1 MPTASKTFHAKKRKA
16 NGTRA
21 CRRLRAE
28 GEVPAVLYGHKEKT
42 EAVQVSYEE
51 LEGAL
56 RHHGRM
62 FELNIGHK
70 KEPVLLK
77 EVQYDALGTQIVHA
91 DFQRVAMDEKLTLEV
106 PITLKGKPKVEH
118 AVLQQT
124 LGAVEVECLPGDIPE
139 EIIAQTADME
149 MGDTVHV
156 SDLDALEGV
165 KVLTDPETIVAARQ
179 RRQPRPP
186 WKRKRHRPPRP
197 RSPNSSGERRRRRP
211 RNPKRNGA
219 LRRRLRPASGVSR
232 PLNRGQTCSDETDR
246 GIG

>member
-1 MPTASKTFHAKKRKA
+1 VPTASKTFHAKKRKA

-165 KVLTDPETIVAARQ
+165 KVLTDPETIVAALTAAAAEAAVEEEAAPAAEAEEPELVGRKEKEEAEEPEEE
-179 RRQPRPP
+179 RGPP
-186 WKRKRHRPPRP
+186 PKASARKR
-197 RSPNSSGERRRRRP
+197 
-211 RNPKRNGA
+211 
-219 LRRRLRPASGVSR
+219 
-232 PLNRGQTCSDETDR
+232 GQ
-246 GIG
+246 

>member
-1 MPTASKTFHAKKRKA
+1 VPTAGKTLHAKKRKV

-42 EAVQVSYEE
+42 EAVQVPYEE

-62 FELNIGHK
+62 FELRIGRK

-124 LGAVEVECLPGDIPE
+124 LDAVEVECLPGDIPE

-149 MGDTVHV
+149 MGGTVHV

-165 KVLTDPETIVAARQ
+165 KVLTDPETIVAALTAAAAEAAVEEEAAPAAEAEEPELVGRKEKEEAEEPEEE
-179 RRQPRPP
+179 RGPP
-186 WKRKRHRPPRP
+186 PKASARKR
-197 RSPNSSGERRRRRP
+197 
-211 RNPKRNGA
+211 
-219 LRRRLRPASGVSR
+219 
-232 PLNRGQTCSDETDR
+232 GQ
-246 GIG
+246 

>member
-165 KVLTDPETIVAARQ
+165 KVLTDPETIVAALTAAAAEAAVEEEAAPAAEAEEPELVGRKEKEEAEEPEEE
-179 RRQPRPP
+179 RGPP
-186 WKRKRHRPPRP
+186 PKA
-197 RSPNSSGERRRRRP
+197 RRR
-211 RNPKRNGA
+211 
-219 LRRRLRPASGVSR
+219 
-232 PLNRGQTCSDETDR
+232 GQ
-246 GIG
+246 

>member
-1 MPTASKTFHAKKRKA
+1 VPTASKTLRAKKRKV

-42 EAVQVSYEE
+42 EAVQVPYEE
-51 LEGAL
+51 LEGIL
-56 RHHGRM
+56 RHHSRM
-62 FELNIGHK
+62 FELRIGRK

-118 AVLQQT
+118 TVLQQT
-124 LGAVEVECLPGDIPE
+124 LDAVEVECLPGDIPE

-156 SDLDALEGV
+156 SDLDTPEGV
-165 KVLTDPETIVAARQ
+165 KVLTDPETLVAALTAAAAEAALEEEAA
-179 RRQPRPP
+179 PATEAEEPELVG
-186 WKRKRHRPPRP
+186 RKEKEEAEEPEEERGP
-197 RSPNSSGERRRRRP
+197 SPKARRR
-211 RNPKRNGA
+211 
-219 LRRRLRPASGVSR
+219 
-232 PLNRGQTCSDETDR
+232 GQ
-246 GIG
+246 